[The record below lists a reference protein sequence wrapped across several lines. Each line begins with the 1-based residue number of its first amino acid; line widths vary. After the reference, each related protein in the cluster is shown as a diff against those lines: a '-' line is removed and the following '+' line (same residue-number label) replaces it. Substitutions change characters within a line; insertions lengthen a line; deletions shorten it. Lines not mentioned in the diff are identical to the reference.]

1 MNGRMRHKLLFRC
14 IVVGSALLLTPL
26 TAQADTASMPGAGLG
41 THWLPQL
48 TDRVLSIHYSDRP
61 DHGKMEPYLQQL
73 MVVRGN
79 LLRGN
84 GAEVYQ
90 GMNRF
95 MDMLEAKQNNISDKT
110 ADELFDYTFEVTP
123 AKFVNQKRYLAK
135 FKETTAPYMKEFLQ
149 DVGGT
154 GGTGLLK

>member
-1 MNGRMRHKLLFRC
+1 
-14 IVVGSALLLTPL
+14 
-26 TAQADTASMPGAGLG
+26 
-41 THWLPQL
+41 
-48 TDRVLSIHYSDRP
+48 
-61 DHGKMEPYLQQL
+61 PYLQQL